1 MSEEHKPYIGPE
13 TKLPETTIKA
23 FFLGAILSMILAAA
37 NAYLGLFAGM
47 TVSASI
53 PAAVMSMAVL
63 RLFKNHNI
71 LENNIVQTAASAGE
85 SVAAGVIFTFPAL
98 ILMGTW
104 SEFKFWETFLIALS
118 GGILGVLFTVPLRSA
133 LIVKQKLLFPEGV
146 ATAEVLKTG
155 EKGGKAVKFL
165 VIGALIGAVVK
176 LFASGMK
183 LWKEVAE
190 GASLVGGK
198 AYAYFGINL
207 SPALIG
213 VGYIVG
219 IRIASLVFAGGVISW
234 YFAIPIYVWLNEL
247 TPGENGSVA
256 LGYEIWDKQIRYI
269 GVGAMVIGGLWA
281 LVSLRGAIGMAAKSG
296 LAAFKKKGDLSKV
309 LRTEQDT
316 PMNYVIIGI
325 GIMLVPIFLIYLRE
339 IHSIAITGMMA
350 VFMVIVGFL
359 FSAVAGY
366 MAGLVGSSN
375 NPISGVTIATV
386 LTASIIL
393 VIILGGD
400 AERGPAA
407 AILIGAVVCC
417 AAAIAG
423 DNMQDLK
430 AGHILG
436 ATPRKQQI
444 MQVVGVVSAALV
456 LPFVLQLLL
465 ETKGFG
471 AKTDLHP
478 EPLAAPQA
486 SLMAS
491 VAEGVFSRNLPWVMI
506 NIGMLIGALIIALDK
521 FLEFRGVDFKIPV
534 LAVAVGIYLPF
545 ELDSAIMLGGLIS
558 WAIHVYQKKNKSG
571 VDDVKEQESKSEAAG
586 LLFASGLITGEALM
600 GIGVALIIAATQN
613 PGVLDLGDFLEN
625 KGLDF
630 GSIPGVIIVSIVCLW
645 LYRVA
650 TKAFL
655 NEPEDD

>member
-1 MSEEHKPYIGPE
+1 M
-13 TKLPETTIKA
+13 L
-23 FFLGAILSMILAAA
+23 LAAA

-53 PAAVMSMAVL
+53 PAAVMSMAIL
-63 RLFKNHNI
+63 RLFKKHNI

-104 SEFKFWETFLIALS
+104 SEFRYWDTFLIAVS

-133 LIVKQKLLFPEGV
+133 LIVRQKLLFPEGV

-165 VIGALIGAVVK
+165 LIGALLGAFVK
-176 LFASGMK
+176 LVASGLK
-183 LWKEVAE
+183 LWQEIAE
-190 GASLVGGK
+190 GASLLGGK
-198 AYAYFGINL
+198 LYAYFGMNL

-219 IRIASLVFAGGVISW
+219 IRISILIFAGGCISW
-234 YFAIPIYVWLNEL
+234 FLAIPSYIWINNL
-247 TPGENGSVA
+247 TPGESGPVSM
-256 LGYEIWDKQIRYI
+256 GYDLWSTQIRYI
-269 GVGAMVIGGLWA
+269 GVGAMIIGGLWA
-281 LVSLRGAIGMAAKSG
+281 LISLSGAIGYAVKSG
-296 LAAFKKKGDLSKV
+296 VAAFKNKVDISKV
-309 LRTEQDT
+309 IRTEQDT
-316 PMNYVIIGI
+316 PMNYVLTGVL
-325 GIMLVPIFLIYLRE
+325 IMLIPIFLIYLRE
-339 IHSIAITGMMA
+339 IHSIPITGLMA

-386 LTASIIL
+386 LTASLIL
-393 VIILGGD
+393 LMILGGD

-407 AILIGAVVCC
+407 AILVGAVVCC

-430 AGHILG
+430 AGYILG

-444 MQVVGVVSAALV
+444 MQVVGVVSAALI
-456 LPFVLQLLL
+456 LPLVLQLLL
-465 ETKGFG
+465 DQNGFG
-471 AKTDLHP
+471 PKTAANPDSLT
-478 EPLAAPQA
+478 APQA
-486 SLMAS
+486 TLMAS
-491 VAEGVFSRNLPWVMI
+491 VAEGVFANNLPKVMI
-506 NIGMLIGALIIALDK
+506 WIGVAIGAAIIALDK
-521 FLEFRGVDFKIPV
+521 FLEARKIDFRIPV

-545 ELDSAIMLGGLIS
+545 ELDSAIMLGGVIS
-558 WAIHVYQKKNKSG
+558 WLVMRYQKSKRSSINDHEK
-571 VDDVKEQESKSEAAG
+571 QASKSEAAG

-600 GIGVALIIAATQN
+600 GIGIALIVAATHN
-613 PGVLDLGDFLEN
+613 PEILRFININDPMWW
-625 KGLDF
+625 
-630 GSIPGVIIVSIVCLW
+630 PGVIIILGICYL
-645 LYRVA
+645 LYRFA
-650 TKAFL
+650 TQAYTDQ
-655 NEPEDD
+655 N

>member
-1 MSEEHKPYIGPE
+1 MSDEHKPYIGPE

-23 FFLGAILSMILAAA
+23 FFLGAILSMVLAAA

-53 PAAVMSMAVL
+53 PAAVMSMAIL
-63 RLFKNHNI
+63 RLFKKHNI

-104 SEFKFWETFLIALS
+104 TEFKFWDTFLIAVS
-118 GGILGVLFTVPLRSA
+118 GGILGVLFTVPLRTA

-155 EKGGKAVKFL
+155 EKGGKAVRFL
-165 VIGALIGAVVK
+165 IIGAALGAIVK

-183 LWKEVAE
+183 LWHEVAD
-190 GASLVGGK
+190 GAALIGGK
-198 AYAYFGINL
+198 AYTYFGINL

-219 IRIASLVFAGGVISW
+219 LRISFLIFAGGMISW
-234 YFAIPIYVWLNEL
+234 FIAIPYHIWANEL
-247 TPGENGSVA
+247 TVGPDGAVA
-256 LGYEIWDKQIRYI
+256 LGFEVWSTKARYI
-269 GVGAMVIGGLWA
+269 GVGAMIIGGLWA
-281 LVSLRGAIGMAAKSG
+281 LVSLSGSIGYALKSG
-296 LAAFKKKGDLSKV
+296 VDAFKNKVDMSKV
-309 LRTEQDT
+309 LRTEKDT
-316 PMNYVIIGI
+316 PMNWVLIGVVV
-325 GIMLVPIFLIYLRE
+325 MLVPIFLIYLRE
-339 IHSIAITGMMA
+339 IHDVAITGLMA
-350 VFMVIVGFL
+350 VFMVVVGFL

-386 LTASIIL
+386 LTASLIL
-393 VIILGGD
+393 LIILGD
-400 AERGPAA
+400 NAERGPAA

-430 AGHILG
+430 AGYILG
-436 ATPRKQQI
+436 ATPQKQQI
-444 MQVVGVVSAALV
+444 MQIVGVVSAALV

-465 ETKGFG
+465 ETNGFG
-471 AKTDLHP
+471 PKTAANPDSLN
-478 EPLAAPQA
+478 APQA

-491 VAEGVFSRNLPWVMI
+491 VAEGVFNRNLPWPMI
-506 NIGMLIGALIIALDK
+506 YIGMAIGAAVIALDK
-521 FLEFRGVDFKIPV
+521 FIESKGIDYKIPV

-545 ELDSAIMLGGLIS
+545 ELDSAIMLGGLLA
-558 WAIHVYQKKNKSG
+558 WAISAYQKRNREG
-571 VDDVKEQESKSEAAG
+571 VYDLEKQESKSEAAG

-600 GIGVALIIAATQN
+600 GIGVALIVAITAN
-613 PGVLDLGDFLEN
+613 PGVLQIVKLE
-625 KGLDF
+625 L
-630 GSIPGVIIVSIVCLW
+630 GSIPGIIIVGIVCW
-645 LYRVA
+645 LLYHYA
-650 TKAFL
+650 TKAFSD
-655 NEPEDD
+655 ESDD

>member
-13 TKLPETTIKA
+13 TTLPETTIKA
-23 FFLGAILSMILAAA
+23 FFLGAILSMVLAAA

-53 PAAVMSMAVL
+53 PAAVLSMAIL
-63 RLFKNHNI
+63 RIFKNHNI

-98 ILMGTW
+98 ILLGTW
-104 SEFKFWETFLIALS
+104 TEFKFWDTFLIAVS

-165 VIGALIGAVVK
+165 LVGALIGAFVK

-183 LWKEVAE
+183 LWKEIAE
-190 GASLVGGK
+190 GANMFGGK
-198 AYAYFGINL
+198 LYGYFGMNL

-219 IRIASLVFAGGVISW
+219 IRISALIFAGGCISW
-234 YFAIPIYVWLNEL
+234 YIAIPIYLAL
-247 TPGENGSVA
+247 NGSPDPS
-256 LGYEIWDKQIRYI
+256 LGAVDMGWEIWDKQIRYI
-269 GVGAMVIGGLWA
+269 GVGAMIIGGLWA
-281 LVSLRGAIGMAAKSG
+281 LVSLRSSIGFALKSG
-296 LAAFKKKGDLSKV
+296 MNAIKNKV
-309 LRTEQDT
+309 DVSQALRTERDT
-316 PMNYVIIGI
+316 PMNWVLTGI
-325 GIMLVPIFLIYLRE
+325 VVMLVPIFMIYLRE
-339 IHSIAITGMMA
+339 IHNIPITGLMA
-350 VFMVIVGFL
+350 IFMVIVGFL

-386 LTASIIL
+386 LTASLIL
-393 VIILGGD
+393 LVILGGD

-444 MQVVGVVSAALV
+444 MQVVGVVSAALI

-465 ETKGFG
+465 EQNGFG
-471 AKTDLHP
+471 TEGPD
-478 EPLAAPQA
+478 PLAAPQA
-486 SLMAS
+486 TLMAS
-491 VAEGVFSRNLPWVMI
+491 VADGVFNDNLPKTMI
-506 NIGMLIGALIIALDK
+506 YIGIAIGALIIALDK
-521 FLEFRGVDFKIPV
+521 FLEARNIDFRVPV

-545 ELDSAIMLGGLIS
+545 ELDSAIMLGGVIS
-558 WAIHVYQKKNKSG
+558 WLVIRYQKSKRSSVADHEK
-571 VDDVKEQESKSEAAG
+571 QASKSEAAG

-600 GIGVALIIAATQN
+600 GIGVALIVAATQN
-613 PGVLDLGDFLEN
+613 PTVLRFINVDN
-625 KGLDF
+625 PMWW
-630 GSIPGVIIVSIVCLW
+630 PGVIIIIGICYM
-645 LYRVA
+645 LYRYA
-650 TKAFL
+650 TKAYHQQ
-655 NEPEDD
+655 D